1 VLDLLSQ
8 FLTSLVNIAIDVFE
22 LGAIF
27 GISYGVIKGISWLF
41 STASKLVAEKKE
53 E

>member
-8 FLTSLVNIAIDVFE
+8 FLTSLVNIAVSVFE

-41 STASKLVAEKKE
+41 STASKLVVEKKE